1 MFETPKVTT
10 SEENNESTEV
20 GFPPDT
26 TPKYHSKAKMKGKDL
41 KINEEDEY
49 VDEVNQEDVEE
60 TNQEEKNG
68 VITQEQDTEIEQEEQ
83 DPGVSQEGPI
93 TEINQDIQKKYH
105 TIQESQEYQTTQDYG
120 DDITQEPQEY
130 QPSPQNPFYN
140 QYQQGPGYIVLP
152 AIRNKPIIQSK
163 QTNEINPL
171 KIYKEIQYGQQF
183 PDYQNFQEIGNS
195 YEYQYNQY
203 NQYQYVAQSPEYQQ
217 NQYYLQ
223 NAGYYQQNQFNG
235 FSEEQTNNR
244 YNYSPEISQTSQN
257 ISETNNTK
265 EVEVKERKK
274 KKSQPKDS
282 LSKVYIPSRSGK
294 KFLEAIASMKK
305 KQQSKYNKAQKTSSK
320 TETSSTTSN
329 KISKT
334 KFNFNKEKMS
344 EYVEIPR
351 NEYKKYANNLTLV
364 LEGGINTGKYKF
376 SGNESIVEEDISGR
390 KYKLSE
396 QEIEDEIIR
405 RYREKKKVKYEIC
418 DKFISLFEYDRE
430 ALKKLELRK
439 YEKELEKRRKNNS
452 DLQGNIYRAKTEII
466 QSKTKNER
474 DSDIH
479 YGNSLIYKNKLS
491 MFPKDEYSLYILD
504 QINRI
509 RIDPQLYIGPIQRA
523 KFNIVNSRNGEIFY
537 NGKVK
542 IALFEGELA
551 FDKAIAVLRNTESMQ
566 KLMYSPQLT
575 VELPKTEAEIRDR
588 SDLKKKVSN
597 MVHQG
602 INIKSY
608 WRSNIKDPETS
619 FLSMIV
625 DDNEINSGMRRKDIL
640 NPNMKYIGIS
650 SIEINGKFVCYL
662 TLSSSVYNFQSNK
675 K

>member
-282 LSKVYIPSRSGK
+282 LSKVYITTKSDLNHTCIAYKEKKGVGLFNKIPKIVSFTDIYSK
-294 KFLEAIASMKK
+294 KLPKSKINIDKQKFLGFI
-305 KQQSKYNKAQKTSSK
+305 
-320 TETSSTTSN
+320 
-329 KISKT
+329 
-334 KFNFNKEKMS
+334 
-344 EYVEIPR
+344 EIPR
-351 NEYKKYANNLTLV
+351 IEFINHAENETLFT
-364 LEGGINTGKYKF
+364 ERGMNTGKYTFTGKETIIKERCDTQ
-376 SGNESIVEEDISGR
+376 N
-390 KYKLSE
+390 KKANLSK
-396 QEIEDEIIR
+396 QEIEAELNR
-405 RYREKKKVKYEIC
+405 RNKKKKKMKYEVC
-418 DKFISLFEYDRE
+418 DKFYSSVEYDKQ
-430 ALKKLELRK
+430 ALRKLEIKK
-439 YEKELEKRRKNNS
+439 YEKEIELRKLKQKTSELNEKIKYDIPSSQSQIQLKMKNGLSINS
-452 DLQGNIYRAKTEII
+452 YKNLKNI
-466 QSKTKNER
+466 N
-474 DSDIH
+474 
-479 YGNSLIYKNKLS
+479 YGNSEIYKNESS
-491 MFPKDEYSLYILD
+491 MFPNDNFSKYILE
-504 QINRI
+504 QINKI
-509 RIDPQLYIGPIQRA
+509 RIDPQSFIKVIEEA
-523 KFNIVNSRNGEIFY
+523 KTNIVKTKNCGYIYKGKIKVALSNGES
-537 NGKVK
+537 
-542 IALFEGELA
+542 A
-551 FDKAIAVLRNTESMQ
+551 FNKAI
-566 KLMYSPQLT
+566 
-575 VELPKTEAEIRDR
+575 
-588 SDLKKKVSN
+588 
-597 MVHQG
+597 
-602 INIKSY
+602 
-608 WRSNIKDPETS
+608 
-619 FLSMIV
+619 
-625 DDNEINSGMRRKDIL
+625 
-640 NPNMKYIGIS
+640 
-650 SIEINGKFVCYL
+650 SI
-662 TLSSSVYNFQSNK
+662 
-675 K
+675 